1 LHQAVRS
8 ARSAL
13 NSVPLPLTRQP
24 AAASPHP
31 LDGIDRP
38 VIEALLTASAPSD
51 QNLVDAARL
60 LTRYRDSRL
69 SPDLAPKI
77 LEALRNWSLS
87 AEQLHER
94 TRAIWASGW
103 RPPVPEGPQEQQVGS
118 GADVEE

>member
-1 LHQAVRS
+1 
-8 ARSAL
+8 
-13 NSVPLPLTRQP
+13 VPLPLQSRSLP
-24 AAASPHP
+24 ASPHP

-38 VIEALLTASAPSD
+38 VIEALLAATEPTDA
-51 QNLVDAARL
+51 NLVDAARL

-103 RPPVPEGPQEQQVGS
+103 RPSLQDTPREQQVGS